1 MTKLL
6 FAGSADE
13 WDDYREALP
22 SALKAA
28 GVDAKILTEC
38 DPVEVDYMVYSPAGG
53 ISDFAP
59 YTRLKAVFSLW
70 AGVEKIVG
78 NTSLQ
83 VPLCRMVDAGLTEG
97 MVKWCLG
104 HVMRHHLGMDRDIR
118 RTNTD
123 WEPAFPPLARGRQV
137 VILGMGALGQAVA
150 ETLRDLRFQVTGWS
164 RSLKA
169 VEGVRCL
176 SGNEGLRQAMERAE
190 ILVLLLPM
198 TPATENLLDAA
209 AFNLLPDGAMLINP
223 GRGPLI
229 DDDALLSA
237 LDSGKVAHATLYL
250 FRVEPLSKDHPYWA
264 HPKVTVTP
272 HIASVTRPETAAQV
286 VVENLRRAMAGEELL
301 HLVDRSAGY

>member
-1 MTKLL
+1 MTNLL
-6 FAGSADE
+6 FAGSRDE
-13 WDDYREALP
+13 WDDYRDALP
-22 SALKAA
+22 NALLSA
-28 GVDAKILTEC
+28 GIDVNILTEC
-38 DPVEVDYMVYSPAGG
+38 EPEEVDYMVYSPAGG

-97 MVKWCLG
+97 MVEWCLG
-104 HVMRHHLGMDRDIR
+104 HVMRHHLGLDRDIL
-118 RTNTD
+118 RTD
-123 WEPAFPPLARGRQV
+123 AEWDPAFPPLARERQV
-137 VILGMGALGQAVA
+137 VILGMGALGQGVA

-164 RSLKA
+164 RSPKSI
-169 VEGVRCL
+169 EGVRCL
-176 SGNEGLRQAMERAE
+176 SAGDGLREALERAE

-198 TPATENLLDAA
+198 TPATENLLDAEA
-209 AFNLLPDGAMLINP
+209 IDLLPDGAVLINP

-229 DDDALLSA
+229 DDDALLAA
-237 LDSGKVAHATLYL
+237 LDTGKVAHATLDV
-250 FRVEPLSKDHPYWA
+250 FRVEPLPKDHPYWA

-286 VVENLRRAMAGEELL
+286 IAENLRRALKGKDLL
-301 HLVDRSAGY
+301 YQVDRQAGY